1 MTTQHSGQ
9 QENKKPQRDGQA
21 DIHINPEW
29 EIHPQHVRR
38 MLDENAEFVLLDV
51 RLEKE
56 VQTARIDGSEWV
68 PLHELPGALAKLEQ
82 WRTKQIVV
90 HCHHGARSL
99 RAAAWLREQGFPR
112 THSMAGGIHAWS
124 LLIDATVPQY

>member
-1 MTTQHSGQ
+1 MTTQRSDQPAGNNPSSGS
-9 QENKKPQRDGQA
+9 KA

-29 EIHPQHVRR
+29 EIHPRDVRR
-38 MLDENAEFVLLDV
+38 MLDESAEFVLLDV

-56 VQTARIDGSEWV
+56 VQTARINGSDWV

-82 WRTKQIVV
+82 WRDKQIVV
-90 HCHHGARSL
+90 FCHHGKRSL
-99 RAAAWLREQGFPR
+99 QATAWRREQGFSR

-124 LLIDATVPQY
+124 LLIDNRVPQY